1 MCRAGIFRFADP
13 PMKCLPGRDI
23 SCKVRRRYSEERA
36 SEAPVATVNC
46 PMNVCQVAPDMR
58 RIVNFGAI
66 MLALNFCAVMLAPNG
81 NSRIVNFCVIMLT
94 LNFCATML
102 VSNSNFRIV
111 KFLCNNVGLE
121 RQLPLSIWKE
131 GSREAVVHM
140 RNKNREGQRLGLA
153 QDTQE
158 ERTS

>member
-58 RIVNFGAI
+58 RIV
-66 MLALNFCAVMLAPNG
+66 
-81 NSRIVNFCVIMLT
+81 
-94 LNFCATML
+94 
-102 VSNSNFRIV
+102 

-153 QDTQE
+153 QDTQKE
-158 ERTS
+158 QTS